1 MVEHIY
7 IQDGDI
13 FHPTHW
19 AGSPWSATTQHGG
32 PPNALFMRAAEHA
45 AGEADMRV
53 ARLTV
58 DILKPIPL
66 QSLIL
71 SSSYARQGRRMAIL
85 DMKLSRAD
93 NGTPVALSRA
103 VILKEHGEHEALFP
117 APHAA
122 RPGPDALNSHDLVSK
137 ERRETGPQGFH
148 LAIQVRYGGAN
159 EEASREASDD
169 PIIWFTAPLDLVDG
183 EPMSPGQ
190 LCAAICD
197 LTTVVSGRIRN
208 APPGTWDNTRMFKML
223 NTDTTLHLFRPQL
236 GHWVGFGESSI
247 IDYHGIGVADVT
259 VYDEQGCLGRAVQT
273 VASNA

>member
-1 MVEHIY
+1 MAEHIY
-7 IQDGDI
+7 TLDGDT

-19 AGSPWSATTQHGG
+19 AGSPWSATSQHGG
-32 PPNALFMRAAEHA
+32 PPNALFMRAAELA
-45 AGEADMRV
+45 ADEASMRV
-53 ARLTV
+53 ARMTV

-66 QSLIL
+66 QPLIL
-71 SSSYARQGRRMAIL
+71 STSYARQGRRMAIL
-85 DMKLSRAD
+85 DSKLSRAD

-117 APHAA
+117 AFDRT
-122 RPGPDALNSHDLVSK
+122 RPGPEALNSHDLVSQ

-148 LAIQVRYGGAN
+148 LAIDVRYGGAG
-159 EEASREASDD
+159 DD
-169 PIIWFTAPLDLVDG
+169 PIIWFTAPLGLVDG

-208 APPGTWDNTRMFKML
+208 APPGMWDNTRMFKML
-223 NTDTTLHLFRPQL
+223 NTDTTLHLFRPPEGQ
-236 GHWVGFGESSI
+236 WFGFGENFI
-247 IDYHGIGVADVT
+247 ADHHGIGVAEVT
-259 VYDEQGCLGRAVQT
+259 VYDEHGSLGRAVQT